1 MEMQVSR
8 SLKAMKARK
17 VMRHLFFFSRLE
29 PCSFFKLYRGDKI
42 LGIHSADRYIT
53 F

>member
-17 VMRHLFFFSRLE
+17 VMSDPFSRL
-29 PCSFFKLYRGDKI
+29 KHTHLQTYRGDKI
-42 LGIHSADRYIT
+42 LGIHSADKYII

>member
-17 VMRHLFFFSRLE
+17 VMPDPFYGLRNMLMLIFLM
-29 PCSFFKLYRGDKI
+29 YRGDKI
-42 LGIHSADRYIT
+42 SGIHSADRYII